1 MTEEKL
7 KKKKKNNQE
16 DEIIKD
22 KWETVMGF
30 AA

>member
-7 KKKKKNNQE
+7 KKKKNNQE